1 MPPVPLTNFSPGQRV
16 TVHTM
21 PAQPDLSL
29 RLREL
34 GMVEGSNYEITLKKE
49 NMTAL
54 RIGNAVYALNK
65 NITNQIMVEQ
75 YKALS
80 ATVI

>member
-1 MPPVPLTNFSPGQRV
+1 MPPVPLTNFSPGQQV

-34 GMVEGSNYEITLKKE
+34 GMVEGSNYEVTLKKG

-54 RIGNAVYALNK
+54 KIGNAVYALNS
-65 NITNQIMVEQ
+65 NITNQILVEQ

-80 ATVI
+80 ATAI

>member
-49 NMTAL
+49 TMTAL

-65 NITNQIMVEQ
+65 NSTNQIMVEQ

-80 ATVI
+80 AAAI

>member
-34 GMVEGSNYEITLKKE
+34 GIVEGNNYEITLKKGS
-49 NMTAL
+49 MTAL
-54 RIGNAVYALNK
+54 KIGNATYALNN

-80 ATVI
+80 AAAI